1 MTSILII
8 LTAIILTVVFAV
20 ISLIAWIGISLAENY
35 NSIKEIS
42 AKIKNKFKR
51 GTAK

>member
-8 LTAIILTVVFAV
+8 LTVIIITVVLAV

>member
-1 MTSILII
+1 MTNILII
-8 LTAIILTVVFAV
+8 LTAIIITVVLAV